1 MVTNLLSK
9 SLQKKDQNILDA
21 SLLIKGTKAQLQV
34 YRESGFETLLR
45 KVELFCDLHDIQK
58 KDMAEEYVNTIR
70 VRHKTHITNR
80 HHYEYDVFNTVMD
93 LQIREFGDRFSEVS
107 TELIKNMAALSPRAS
122 FSMFNK
128 ESLVKLCE
136 FYPHDFDVADKINIS
151 GEIDLYYRY
160 VSEHERFANLDGIDD
175 LAIAM
180 VETNRHVTYPL
191 VYRFLKLELTLPVA
205 TASVERCFSTMKLV
219 KSYLCNRMGD
229 GFLNAAVICAVEK
242 EALRNVKNDDVIN
255 RFQKMRPRREQL

>member
-1 MVTNLLSK
+1 M
-9 SLQKKDQNILDA
+9 
-21 SLLIKGTKAQLQV
+21 
-34 YRESGFETLLR
+34 
-45 KVELFCDLHDIQK
+45 
-58 KDMAEEYVNTIR
+58 
-70 VRHKTHITNR
+70 
-80 HHYEYDVFNTVMD
+80 
-93 LQIREFGDRFSEVS
+93 
-107 TELIKNMAALSPRAS
+107 IKNMADLSPRSS

-160 VSEHERFANLDGIDD
+160 VCEHERFANLDGIDE

-191 VYRFLKLELTLPVA
+191 VYRLLKLTLTLPVA

-219 KSYLCNRMGD
+219 KSYLHNRMGD
-229 GFLNAAVICAVEK
+229 EFLNVAVICAVEK
-242 EALRNVKNDDVIN
+242 ETLRNVKNDDVIN
-255 RFQKMRPRREQL
+255 LFQKMRPRREQL